1 MLHKALWQIFN
12 VAWICIRFYKSWY
25 AVTLKP
31 MITSVSWAWVQWW
44 SQHILQPFPPR
55 ALPLVLL
62 FKLSFFKVQ
71 PYNLADLFKRRI
83 HVPFA
88 WEFHLSSG
96 LCWFW
101 LWPTG
106 MISQLGVGLVPL
118 LQICLIWTVDWA
130 WLLFQPTPFPH
141 FWAAILNLLGEA
153 TTLPEEVTLPSSL
166 AASSLAASW
175 SLAPSTCW
183 SVRKKNK

>member
-1 MLHKALWQIFN
+1 MDLYQVLQVMICCHIKAHDH
-12 VAWICIRFYKSWY
+12 ICVMGLS
-25 AVTLKP
+25 AVMVSAHSPTLS
-31 MITSVSWAWVQWW
+31 T
-44 SQHILQPFPPR
+44 R

-183 SVRKKNK
+183 SVRKKKKNKNRKNLFLKKIF